1 MSNDIRS
8 ILDRLAT
15 VEGRLSPAQQ
25 KVPQLPA
32 LFKPRHI
39 RALGSKTDPAHP
51 MDGYMVGD
59 SIEPQR
65 TALEE
70 AMAEIEEDMLSK
82 VKKDL
87 TTYLDKLEKKVAVSR
102 DLKDKAVDAV
112 KKGKAE
118 EDLDE
123 FAPVGGDDREPNEE
137 EILRQLAAQWW
148 NGTEQQM
155 VKAQNTLAMMGWE
168 IGPDES
174 GDDDAGVYVYRIGDE
189 DGRETVAFAHSDLD
203 LLDELDSSGNA
214 PTQAQANKLD
224 AAGNQISQAKQDIEA
239 GNNFKGAFNAA
250 RGVNQALD
258 AGGATLGDKA
268 SLAWT
273 GAKAVG
279 SAALAKLTG
288 QNPQAAAANSLAKS
302 IVSPLSGVDTKQA
315 AATAQQY
322 RGPNAKDI
330 TKDPQF
336 AKLPLAKQQQVTQA
350 QQQIRDMG
358 DDDFA
363 NVQNFDAKQT
373 TANLAAAMKEEQGN
387 DFNTYTT
394 NTQGQRLQQSPNL
407 MGVQQTKNLDTGATT
422 TDYNQGGLSASQTKN
437 AAGATTAKAQS
448 VDLGVAKFGTKQQQ
462 PNYAA
467 GQLASP
473 TVAKVSVPAGNAT
486 VTQKSYAGPMLGGA
500 SGPGVGNN
508 VITKAAQVVP
518 NANPAKSAVD
528 PTAAADA
535 TATANQLSQ
544 AAAPALNKQP
554 GLQERS
560 HPVETFEMSDGS
572 CLECY
577 GDDEQGY
584 ELRRQGNSLPSRFKT
599 RKHAKMAVDLFR
611 ARRKQNQDLSQDYI
625 EEK

>member
-1 MSNDIRS
+1 MSNDIRD
-8 ILDRLAT
+8 IIQRLAT

-39 RALGSKTDPAHP
+39 RALGAKTDPAHP

-59 SIEPQR
+59 SVEPRR

-82 VKKDL
+82 VKRDL
-87 TTYLDKLEKKVAVSR
+87 TTYLDRLEKKVSISR
-102 DLKDKAVDAV
+102 DLKDKAKDAV
-112 KKGKAE
+112 ERGQAE
-118 EDLDE
+118 EEIEE
-123 FAPVGGDDREPNEE
+123 FAPVGGDDREPDEE

-155 VKAQNTLAMMGWE
+155 VKAQNTLAAMGWE

-189 DGRETVAFAHSDLD
+189 DGRDTIAFAHSDL
-203 LLDELDSSGNA
+203 ELN
-214 PTQAQANKLD
+214 
-224 AAGNQISQAKQDIEA
+224 
-239 GNNFKGAFNAA
+239 
-250 RGVNQALD
+250 
-258 AGGATLGDKA
+258 
-268 SLAWT
+268 
-273 GAKAVG
+273 
-279 SAALAKLTG
+279 
-288 QNPQAAAANSLAKS
+288 
-302 IVSPLSGVDTKQA
+302 
-315 AATAQQY
+315 
-322 RGPNAKDI
+322 
-330 TKDPQF
+330 
-336 AKLPLAKQQQVTQA
+336 
-350 QQQIRDMG
+350 
-358 DDDFA
+358 
-363 NVQNFDAKQT
+363 
-373 TANLAAAMKEEQGN
+373 EEQSN

-394 NTQGQRLQQSPNL
+394 NAQGQRLQQSPQFVP
-407 MGVQQTKNLDTGATT
+407 GVQQTKNLDTGDTT
-422 TDYNQGGLSASQTKN
+422 TAFNQGPMSASQTKN

-473 TVAKVSVPAGNAT
+473 TVAKVSVPAGDAT

-528 PTAAADA
+528 PTAVADA
-535 TATANQLSQ
+535 TAAANQLSQ

-560 HPVETFEMSDGS
+560 RPVETFEMSDGS

>member
-1 MSNDIRS
+1 MSNDIRD
-8 ILDRLAT
+8 IIKRLDM

-32 LFKPRHI
+32 LFKPQNI
-39 RALGSKTDPAHP
+39 RALSSKTDPAHP

-59 SIEPQR
+59 SVEPTK

-70 AMAEIEEDMLSK
+70 AMSEIEEDMISK
-82 VKKDL
+82 VRKDL
-87 TTYLDKLEKKVAVSR
+87 THYLDRLEKKVSVSR
-102 DLKDKAVDAV
+102 DLKDKAKDAV
-112 KKGKAE
+112 ERGQAE

-123 FAPVGGDDREPNEE
+123 FAPVGGDDREPDEE

-155 VKAQNTLAMMGWE
+155 AKAQRTLAAMGWE
-168 IGPDES
+168 IGQDES
-174 GDDDAGVYVYRIGDE
+174 GDDDAGVFVIRAGDE
-189 DGRETVAFAHSDLD
+189 NGNSYMAFPHSELD
-203 LLDELDSSGNA
+203 LN
-214 PTQAQANKLD
+214 
-224 AAGNQISQAKQDIEA
+224 
-239 GNNFKGAFNAA
+239 
-250 RGVNQALD
+250 
-258 AGGATLGDKA
+258 
-268 SLAWT
+268 
-273 GAKAVG
+273 
-279 SAALAKLTG
+279 
-288 QNPQAAAANSLAKS
+288 
-302 IVSPLSGVDTKQA
+302 
-315 AATAQQY
+315 
-322 RGPNAKDI
+322 
-330 TKDPQF
+330 
-336 AKLPLAKQQQVTQA
+336 
-350 QQQIRDMG
+350 
-358 DDDFA
+358 
-363 NVQNFDAKQT
+363 
-373 TANLAAAMKEEQGN
+373 EEQSN

-394 NTQGQRLQQSPNL
+394 NAQGQRLQQSPQFVP
-407 MGVQQTKNLDTGATT
+407 GVQQTKNLDTGDTT
-422 TDYNQGGLSASQTKN
+422 TDFNVGPMSASQTKN

-448 VDLGVAKFGTKQQQ
+448 VDLGMAKFGTKQQQ

-518 NANPAKSAVD
+518 NANPAKNAVD
-528 PTAAADA
+528 PTAVADA
-535 TATANQLSQ
+535 TAAANQLSQ

-554 GLQERS
+554 GLQEKAR
-560 HPVETFEMSDGS
+560 PVETFEMADGS

-577 GDDEQGY
+577 GNDEQGY
-584 ELRRQGNSLPSRFKT
+584 EIRRQGNSLPSRFKT